1 MAKKT
6 VNACFAPEDADYVRS
21 VVAEIRRRGFPVTE
35 NGVENDPESIFN
47 IIFYSKHFEEEP
59 YRKLFLRNTI
69 TSDIP
74 FGLVRLDDTRSD
86 ETTEM
91 YFGERQYLFARDFDS
106 PRALAERIM
115 YGVSD
120 TDDPDSGLPVP
131 RYDGKGKY
139 AFISYA
145 HKDSQMIIRILTELS
160 GRKVNLWYDGHMKPF
175 SPWDDQLAQRI
186 DSSRS
191 FLAFVSKN
199 YTNSTD
205 CRIEIKHATHGHKTL
220 VTVVRIGGAT
230 LGAGIEMY
238 IMIGA
243 TILRYERFDTVSE
256 LVNALIRSNGVRDC
270 LKPGYGLI
278 PFGEGG
284 KFSKLFGKLK
294 PAEKPPKLLELSELA
309 SMLPSLYAFDA
320 KKKEQKKE
328 TGSGFSTQT
337 MDRILSAARKAADE
351 QYAYMTDSQLSEK
364 TIELRDRL
372 AGGESTDDLTAEAF
386 AAVIEAAKRARG
398 RYLSQACLTSGYVM
412 SRGRIAETSEP
423 GERYMSLLLAA
434 YLFSLQGKGA
444 HIVTNWDFDTES
456 ILEELSPV
464 CRLLGVSIGSVTS
477 GMTEEERKKQY
488 NCDITVASVNEIGLD
503 HLRDQSVMYPDSL
516 RMRGLHAAVFSD
528 ADILMAENGE
538 NTISI
543 VSSEKIY
550 TDLYI
555 LCCDLTD
562 RMVRGRDYELKDGLV
577 NFTESG
583 IRLMQKQFSRDERA
597 VFRTLVDEEN
607 RDRGHSYAGVPVP
620 GDNIRPEPPEEDE
633 LIMFYQVRVADAIK
647 ARDQYARGTDYLVQ
661 DGVIRPINRETGIA
675 SMYSSYPNR
684 IRHALEAKEK
694 LEISGDNSPLY
705 TIDVRNLTNAYT
717 LRSGLARASLKGQDD
732 LKKAWGF
739 SSVEVGENR
748 PSLRRD
754 LSEIVYVSREA
765 KIRGIAEDSAKI
777 ADSGRAV
784 VIGTPA
790 PDDFRDLQKEIVDC
804 VKRNGYKVRV
814 NILRPGEDHKT
825 AEWIIRD
832 AGRSRQITLLTGGFT
847 RGIEVE
853 ADEEC
858 SNAGGI
864 RIAASSYFRNEAMDE
879 QLRSICAPDVPAEA
893 VTYLSLEDPLIKAFI
908 KERQLTAMEGLAG
921 DAPLENRFLTRQIRR
936 KRERVRELEY
946 KSEKVKARY
955 NDFLELQRSSIYADR
970 DRALRSYEIDK
981 LYGGLIGRLVGSLL
995 DEESSSVLTAGE
1007 ADEIRQALAQLG
1019 LSGSETGIDE
1029 IRDGQSRADA
1039 VRMLTEIINS
1049 AYKAKMESLLSE
1061 DLYEHLINELKRVI
1075 LLRAIDMNWS
1085 AHLSTLEKLKGTER
1099 TTEELRDQCYDYEET
1114 AVSLFRRMTGDIAA
1128 YAIRIFLALSPRTNE
1143 TGRTSVQIGETE
1155 KRPYDMFRNV
1165 RPNDPCPCGSG
1176 KKYKHCHGRDLYK
1189 D

>member
-74 FGLVRLDDTRSD
+74 FGLVRLDDTQSD
-86 ETTEM
+86 KTTEM

-320 KKKEQKKE
+320 KKKEQQKKS
-328 TGSGFSTQT
+328 GSGFSIQT
-337 MDRILSAARKAADE
+337 MDRTVSSARKTDDE
-351 QYAYMTDSQLSEK
+351 LYAFLTDSQLSEK
-364 TIELRDRL
+364 TTELRDRL
-372 AGGESTDDLTAEAF
+372 AGGESTEDLTAEAF
-386 AAVIEAAKRARG
+386 AAVIEAAKRAWG
-398 RYLSQACLTSGYVM
+398 RYLAAACLTSGYVM
-412 SRGRIAETSEP
+412 SRGEIAETSEP
-423 GERYMSLLLAA
+423 GERNMSLLLAA

-503 HLRDQSVMYPDSL
+503 HLRDQSVIYPDSS
-516 RMRGLHAAVFSD
+516 RMRGLYAAVFSD
-528 ADILMAENGE
+528 ADILMAENRE

-543 VSSEKIY
+543 VSTEGIY
-550 TDLYI
+550 EGLYI
-555 LCCDLTD
+555 RCRDLTD
-562 RMVRGRDYELKDGLV
+562 RMMSGRDYELKDGFV

-583 IRLMQKQFSRDERA
+583 IGLMQEQFSRDRDA
-597 VFRTLVDEEN
+597 VSRTLLDEEN
-607 RDRGHSYAGVPVP
+607 RDRKHSSAGVPVP
-620 GDNIRPEPPEEDE
+620 DGTVRPEPPEEDE

-661 DGVIRPINRETGIA
+661 DGAIRPINRETGIA
-675 SMYSSYPNR
+675 DMYSSYPNR
-684 IRHALEAKEK
+684 IRHALEAREG
-694 LEISGDNSPLY
+694 LQISDDRSPLY
-705 TIDVRNLTNAYT
+705 MIDTRNLTRSYT
-717 LRSGLARASLKGQDD
+717 VRSGLARASLKDQDE
-732 LKKAWGF
+732 LKKTWGF

-790 PDDFRDLQKEIVDC
+790 SDDFRDLQKEIVDC
-804 VKRNGYKVRV
+804 VKKNGYKVSV
-814 NILRPGEDHKT
+814 NVLRPGEDHKT

-853 ADEEC
+853 ADEAC

-864 RIAASSYFRNEAMDE
+864 RIVASSYFRNEAMDE
-879 QLRSICAPDVPAEA
+879 QLRSICAPDVPAET
-893 VTYLSLEDPLIKAFI
+893 VTYISLQDPLIKAFI
-908 KERQLTAMEGLAG
+908 KERQLTAMEELAG
-921 DAPLENRFLTRQIRR
+921 DDPLENRLLTRQIRR
-936 KRERVRELEY
+936 TKERVRRVEY
-946 KSEKVKARY
+946 EAEKVQVRY

-970 DRALRSYEIDK
+970 DKVLRSY
-981 LYGGLIGRLVGSLL
+981 RL
-995 DEESSSVLTAGE
+995 DELFSALIERYAESLAGEETGSSLTAEE
-1007 ADEIRQALAQLG
+1007 ADEIRQALTALRLSDTETQINGIRAG
-1019 LSGSETGIDE
+1019 LSREET
-1029 IRDGQSRADA
+1029 
-1039 VRMLTEIINS
+1039 VRILTEEITTACNS
-1049 AYKAKMESLLSE
+1049 KTESFFSDGHDE
-1061 DLYEHLINELKRVI
+1061 RFVNELERI
-1075 LLRAIDMNWS
+1075 IILRAIDMNWS
-1085 AHLSTLEKLKGTER
+1085 AHLSTLEKLKGTDR
-1099 TTEELRDQCYDYEET
+1099 TTEELRWYCRDYEDT
-1114 AVSLFRRMTGDIAA
+1114 AVSLFKRMTDDIAA
-1128 YAIRIFLALSPRTNE
+1128 YAVRMFLAVSIRENGSHRASVPAAGKHPADR
-1143 TGRTSVQIGETE
+1143 TGRI
-1155 KRPYDMFRNV
+1155 